1 MTLNV
6 DISNP
11 SGDWSM
17 LKESS
22 IRAAACAAWNA
33 VKDDGTESEV
43 SIVLADDAFI
53 QDLNARF
60 RDKNLPTN
68 VLSFPLLDPPNVRDG
83 DVGDRAEDG
92 MSLVAPPSN
101 PGEPRHLGDIILA
114 LTTITREAEAQGK
127 TLSDHARHLVV
138 HGFLHLLGWDH
149 EETAAADEMEAQEI
163 AILAGL
169 NIANPYESGAN
180 QIKVRI

>member
-17 LKESS
+17 VKKSS
-22 IRAAACAAWNA
+22 IRAAACAAWNT
-33 VKDDGTESEV
+33 VKDDETESEV

-60 RDKNLPTN
+60 CNKNLPTN
-68 VLSFPLLDPPNVRDG
+68 VLSFPLLEPGDIGEAQEEGLSLVTPPNPD
-83 DVGDRAEDG
+83 
-92 MSLVAPPSN
+92 APC
-101 PGEPRHLGDIILA
+101 HLGDIILA
-114 LTTITREAEAQGK
+114 LTTIVREAEAQEK
-127 TLSDHARHLVV
+127 LLSDHVCHLVV

-149 EETAAADEMEAQEI
+149 EAGAAADEMEAKEI

-169 NIANPYESGAN
+169 DIANPYEADAN
-180 QIKVRI
+180 LNEAQA

>member
-17 LKESS
+17 VNESS

-33 VKDDGTESEV
+33 VKDDETESEV

-60 RDKNLPTN
+60 CNKNLPTN
-68 VLSFPLLDPPNVRDG
+68 VLSFPLLEPGDIGEAQEEGLSLVTPPNPD
-83 DVGDRAEDG
+83 
-92 MSLVAPPSN
+92 APC
-101 PGEPRHLGDIILA
+101 HLGDIILA
-114 LTTITREAEAQGK
+114 LTTIVREAEAQEK
-127 TLSDHARHLVV
+127 LLSDHACHLVV

-149 EETAAADEMEAQEI
+149 EAGAAADEMEAKEI

-169 NIANPYESGAN
+169 DIANPYEADAN
-180 QIKVRI
+180 LNEAQV